1 MAKQQPNSEDYL
13 SGLGEKAREAHK
25 KKVDELFSTY
35 PNSIDWADDLA
46 KDVIVGMFDTEEF
59 MQGVS
64 EYFGRG
70 DVSSKPWVAHILEK
84 KRKELAWSLMVS
96 LSIELRHIR
105 SDAMSVVDGKVK
117 YKAEKLRKKF
127 ADPSF
132 LAEYV
137 REQAGAL
144 DKRGMTSEANI
155 LRDAANILNEEF

>member
-1 MAKQQPNSEDYL
+1 MAKDQPNSEDYL
-13 SGLGEKAREAHK
+13 SRRGKESREAHQ

-35 PNSIDWADDLA
+35 PNSLDWADDLA
-46 KDVIVGMFDTEEF
+46 KDVIVGMFDTTEF
-59 MQGVS
+59 MQSWKDYLSKQS
-64 EYFGRG
+64 ES
-70 DVSSKPWVAHILEK
+70 DED
-84 KRKELAWSLMVS
+84 KRRELAWSLMVS
-96 LSIELRHIR
+96 LSIELRHLR
-105 SDAMSVVDGKVK
+105 SDAMSVVDGKVR
-117 YKAEKLRKKF
+117 YKSEKLRKKF